1 MLASF
6 CYRCFDIVIL
16 RDRQVPER
24 RRSRWLL
31 YSLAMLVLAGIAT
44 ILGLRDEDIVW
55 LVLAAL
61 YYGVTVWMWITAV
74 RL

>member
-1 MLASF
+1 
-6 CYRCFDIVIL
+6 
-16 RDRQVPER
+16 
-24 RRSRWLL
+24 
-31 YSLAMLVLAGIAT
+31 MLVLAGIAT